1 MEYYHVYGIIDDE
14 SELNTELD
22 QYGNSDDL

>member
-1 MEYYHVYGIIDDE
+1 MEYYNAYGIIDDE
-14 SELNTELD
+14 TELDNEID

>member
-1 MEYYHVYGIIDDE
+1 MENYTVYGIIDDE
-14 SELNTELD
+14 TELNNELD

>member
-1 MEYYHVYGIIDDE
+1 MENDHVYGIIDDE
-14 SELNTELD
+14 TELNYELD

>member
-1 MEYYHVYGIIDDE
+1 MEYYHAYGIIDDE
-14 SELNTELD
+14 TELDNEID